1 MNKIQILLLAA
12 PFFMLSC
19 GTDDPSDDK
28 ITGPDKQKAVY
39 IGSWQYSFPAPIATL
54 LKQNLSIF
62 VKIND
67 DDDSTYSL
75 NVLYTDRGDTALR
88 HNGYWMIS
96 ESADTIILNGNDC
109 AVYDTTKDSTVTKA
123 CGSPVQAPIDIKNDT
138 WTVSLGALAP
148 VGPSLGID
156 PTSLSI
162 DDLNGLFIPLKRS
175 PDTP

>member
-19 GTDDPSDDK
+19 GTDDPSDEK
-28 ITGPDKQKAVY
+28 TTGPDKQKAEY
-39 IGSWQYSFPAPIATL
+39 IGSWQYSFPAPMAKL
-54 LKQNLSIF
+54 LGQNLSIY

-88 HNGYWMIS
+88 HNGYWILS

-109 AVYDTTKDSTVTKA
+109 AVYDTTLDLTVTKD
-123 CGSPVQAPIDIKNDT
+123 CGSPVQVPTNINNDT
-138 WTVSLGALAP
+138 WTVSLGALAS

-156 PTSLSI
+156 PTSLPV
-162 DDLNGLFIPLKRS
+162 DLNGLFIPLERS